1 MADLE
6 KKREIWQGL
15 FRFKLDLLK
24 YEPLYGNL
32 LMRMEIRA
40 NEMVRTAATDGVRI
54 FYNPDYFAAL
64 TEAERNYVLLHELFH
79 VLYMHWDNQEGK
91 DSRIWNIACD
101 YAMKEDLHWRQLD
114 LSGTRITMT
123 PPKEYA
129 YMCEEYDGESEEV
142 YYNAFLKE
150 NRSRLFMPLTAYGI
164 PIDHVPDDLEM
175 TRKMTEQKRREVKE
189 ELRRLVQDVLMRCSD
204 EKMRLPKVFREFLEQ
219 GVTIMSISR
228 EEEAMTDQIYF
239 LREARGVEDLSPEQ
253 RMMAEKAIFSL
264 FRLEKPEQVILGL
277 QKLLDVNRVVVKT
290 LFLEKDDP
298 EADRFVR
305 ENFYALR
312 GDVFEI

>member
-40 NEMVRTAATDGVRI
+40 NEMVQTAATDGVRI

-64 TEAERNYVLLHELFH
+64 TEAERNYVLMHELFH

-91 DSRIWNIACD
+91 DPRIWNIACD
-101 YAMKEDLHWRQLD
+101 YAMKEDLHWLQLD
-114 LSGTRITMT
+114 LSKTRITMA

-129 YMCEEYDGESEEV
+129 YMREEYDGESEEV

-150 NRSRLFMPLTAYGI
+150 NSGRMFRALTAYDV
-164 PIDHVPDDLEM
+164 PIEHVPNDLEM
-175 TRKMTEQKRREVKE
+175 ARNETAQKRGEIKE
-189 ELRRLVQDVLMRCSD
+189 ELRKLVHEVLRRCD
-204 EKMRLPKVFREFLEQ
+204 EEKMRLPKVFREFLDR
-219 GVTIMSISR
+219 G
-228 EEEAMTDQIYF
+228 MTTTYVSKEKDPMDQIPF
-239 LREARGVEDLSPEQ
+239 LREVRDVRELSPQQ
-253 RMMAEKAIFSL
+253 RRMAEDAIFST

-277 QKLLDVNRVVVKT
+277 QRLLDVNRVVVKT
-290 LFLEKDDP
+290 LLLEKEDP
-298 EADRFVR
+298 KADHFVQ